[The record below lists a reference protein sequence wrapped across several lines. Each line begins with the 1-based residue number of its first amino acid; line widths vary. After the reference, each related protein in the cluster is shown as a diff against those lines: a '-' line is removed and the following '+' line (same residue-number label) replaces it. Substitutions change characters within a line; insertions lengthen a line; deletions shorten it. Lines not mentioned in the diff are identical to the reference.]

1 MTCRRYSL
9 MAAVIFAI
17 LAVMQLARAILGWS
31 VDVTTPWGA
40 LAVPL
45 WPNWLAC
52 AVLLY
57 LAWLGFTASRRP

>member
-1 MTCRRYSL
+1 MTSHRYSI

-17 LAVMQLARAILGWS
+17 LAVLQLARGILGS
-31 VDVTTPWGA
+31 PVDVTTPWGI

-57 LAWLGFTASRRP
+57 LAWLGFTAALS

>member
-1 MTCRRYSL
+1 MTCRGYSL
-9 MAAVIFAI
+9 MAAVIFATM
-17 LAVMQLARAILGWS
+17 AVLQLARGIVGWP
-31 VDVTTPWGA
+31 VDVTTPWGI
-40 LAVPL
+40 LAIPL